1 MAMRS
6 SGATGALAFVLLT
19 AGGCAGVTQ
28 PPVAD
33 DGTCAELFDQ
43 FDAYEALPT
52 PGFDFRQ
59 MQLAKIRQHGCLT
72 FHRQLVGLE
81 GAVASTAAEPRLP
94 APQGPRLAAPVAV
107 HVGVVTSD
115 ADAARA
121 VAFFEGLGYRARSV
135 GTSRLGTRVYVEA
148 RTAAD
153 IERILATAREAGF
166 VGPYV
171 SRFARF

>member
-1 MAMRS
+1 MRARPCTKA
-6 SGATGALAFVLLT
+6 GVLALALL
-19 AGGCAGVTQ
+19 AVGGCAGASR
-28 PPVAD
+28 PPAAD
-33 DGTCAELFDQ
+33 DATCARLLDQ

-59 MQLAKIRQHGCLT
+59 MQLAKIRQYGCLT
-72 FHRQLVGLE
+72 FSRQLTGLE
-81 GAVASTAAEPRLP
+81 GAAVARP
-94 APQGPRLAAPVAV
+94 AGVPQGPRLAAPVAV
-107 HVGVVTSD
+107 HAGVVTSD

-135 GTSRLGTRVYVEA
+135 GTSRLGARVYVEA
-148 RTAAD
+148 RSAAD
-153 IERILATAREAGF
+153 IEQILASARDAGF